1 MNPKT
6 FSKKQKNYYDIFPE
20 NRDFYLLDSYEKIK
34 DFRATNFEDHEY
46 IYVISESSEGIKEN
60 IYKRSDFLN
69 DYEFIKAIEKN
80 RNVSLNFIISKKPIN
95 IGGRETRL
103 LTGIKSR
110 KKLMKEIERNTK
122 INFNTNKNVIF
133 KESFSVPAELKF
145 YNRIFTFYIIEPDYN
160 NISNNQNMINI
171 NNNNNYNNLN
181 QPNYLSNMNNN
192 LNSSNFNFN
201 QVHDFNQYI
210 IPNNNMNIPLNNAF
224 NPNIY
229 KNKEDRKGHTGF
241 L

>member
-6 FSKKQKNYYDIFPE
+6 YSKKQKNNYYDIFPE
-20 NRDFYLLDSYEKIK
+20 KRDFYLLDSYEKIK
-34 DFRATNFEDHEY
+34 DFRPTNFEDPEY
-46 IYVISESSEGIKEN
+46 ICVISESSERIEEN
-60 IYKRSDFLN
+60 LYKRSDFLN

-80 RNVSLNFIISKKPIN
+80 RNVSLNFIISKKRIN
-95 IGGRETRL
+95 IGGSETRL
-103 LTGIKSR
+103 LTEIKSR
-110 KKLMKEIERNTK
+110 SKIMKEIERNTK

-133 KESFSVPAELKF
+133 KKSFSIPVELKF
-145 YNRIFTFYIIEPDYN
+145 YNKIFTFIIEPDYN
-160 NISNNQNMINI
+160 NISNNQNLINI
-171 NNNNNYNNLN
+171 NNNNNFNNLN

-192 LNSSNFNFN
+192 LNNRYFNVN

>member
-6 FSKKQKNYYDIFPE
+6 YSKKQKNYCDIFPE
-20 NRDFYLLDSYEKIK
+20 KRDFYLLDSYEKIK
-34 DFRATNFEDHEY
+34 DFRPTNFLDPEY
-46 IYVISESSEGIKEN
+46 ICVKSESSEIHEN

-80 RNVSLNFIISKKPIN
+80 RNVSLNFIISKERIN
-95 IGGRETRL
+95 IGGSETRL
-103 LTGIKSR
+103 LTEIKSR
-110 KKLMKEIERNTK
+110 SKIMKEIERNTK

-145 YNRIFTFYIIEPDYN
+145 YNRIFTFYFIEPNYN

-192 LNSSNFNFN
+192 LNNINFNFN

>member
-6 FSKKQKNYYDIFPE
+6 YFKKQKNYYNIFPE

-34 DFRATNFEDHEY
+34 DFRPTNFEDPEY
-46 IYVISESSEGIKEN
+46 ICVISESSERIKEN

-80 RNVSLNFIISKKPIN
+80 GNVSLNFIISKKRIN
-95 IGGRETRL
+95 IGGSETRL
-103 LTGIKSR
+103 LTEIKSR
-110 KKLMKEIERNTK
+110 SKIMKEIERNTK

-133 KESFSVPAELKF
+133 KESFSIPFELKF
-145 YNRIFTFYIIEPDYN
+145 YNRIFTFYIIEPDY
-160 NISNNQNMINI
+160 I
-171 NNNNNYNNLN
+171 NNFNNLN

-192 LNSSNFNFN
+192 LNNSNFNFN

-229 KNKEDRKGHTGF
+229 ENKEDRKGHTGF
-241 L
+241 F

>member
-1 MNPKT
+1 MNLKT
-6 FSKKQKNYYDIFPE
+6 YSKKQKNYYNIFPE
-20 NRDFYLLDSYEKIK
+20 KRDFYLLDSYEKIK
-34 DFRATNFEDHEY
+34 DFRRTNFEDPEY
-46 IYVISESSEGIKEN
+46 ICVISESSERIIEN
-60 IYKRSDFLN
+60 AYKRSDFLN

-80 RNVSLNFIISKKPIN
+80 RNVSLNFIISKMHIN
-95 IGGRETRL
+95 IGGSETRL

-133 KESFSVPAELKF
+133 KQSFSVPIELKF
-145 YNRIFTFYIIEPDYN
+145 YNRVFTFIIEPDYN

-171 NNNNNYNNLN
+171 NNNNNINNLN

-192 LNSSNFNFN
+192 LNNSNFNVN

>member
-1 MNPKT
+1 MNPKAY
-6 FSKKQKNYYDIFPE
+6 SKKQKNYYNIFPE

-34 DFRATNFEDHEY
+34 DFRTTNFDDPEY
-46 IYVISESSEGIKEN
+46 ICVISESSERIEKN
-60 IYKRSDFLN
+60 IYKRSDFLD

-80 RNVSLNFIISKKPIN
+80 RNVSLNFIISKKLIN
-95 IGGRETRL
+95 IGGSETRL
-103 LTGIKSR
+103 LTEIKSR
-110 KKLMKEIERNTK
+110 SKIMKEIERNTK

-133 KESFSVPAELKF
+133 KKSFSIPVELKF
-145 YNRIFTFYIIEPDYN
+145 YNKIFTFYIIEPVYN
-160 NISNNQNMINI
+160 NFSNNQNMINI

-192 LNSSNFNFN
+192 LNNSNFNFN

>member
-1 MNPKT
+1 MNPKAY
-6 FSKKQKNYYDIFPE
+6 SKKQKNYYNIFPE

-34 DFRATNFEDHEY
+34 DFRATNFEDPEY
-46 IYVISESSEGIKEN
+46 ICVISESSERIEKN

-80 RNVSLNFIISKKPIN
+80 RNVSLNFIISKKHIN
-95 IGGRETRL
+95 IGGREVRL
-103 LTGIKSR
+103 LTEIKSR
-110 KKLMKEIERNTK
+110 SKIMKEIERNTK

-133 KESFSVPAELKF
+133 KESFSVPLELKF
-145 YNRIFTFYIIEPDYN
+145 YNRIFTFIIEPDYN
-160 NISNNQNMINI
+160 NFSNNQNMINI
-171 NNNNNYNNLN
+171 NNNNNFNNLN

-192 LNSSNFNFN
+192 LNNSNFNFN

>member
-6 FSKKQKNYYDIFPE
+6 FSKKQNNYYNIFPE
-20 NRDFYLLDSYEKIK
+20 KRDFYFLDSDEKIK
-34 DFRATNFEDHEY
+34 DFKATNFEDPEY
-46 IYVISESSEGIKEN
+46 ICVIVETVDKKIKEN

-80 RNVSLNFIISKKPIN
+80 SNNSLNFIISKKKIN

-103 LTGIKSR
+103 LTEIKSR
-110 KKLMKEIERNTK
+110 EKIMKEIERNTK
-122 INFNTNKNVIF
+122 INFNTNENVIF
-133 KESFSVPAELKF
+133 KESFSVPIELKF
-145 YNRIFTFYIIEPDYN
+145 YNRVFTFIIEPDYINNFN
-160 NISNNQNMINI
+160 NI
-171 NNNNNYNNLN
+171 N

-192 LNSSNFNFN
+192 LNNSNFNFN
-201 QVHDFNQYI
+201 QVHEFNQYI
-210 IPNNNMNIPLNNAF
+210 ISNNNNMNIPLNNAF

>member
-6 FSKKQKNYYDIFPE
+6 YFKKQKNYYDIFPE

-95 IGGRETRL
+95 
-103 LTGIKSR
+103 
-110 KKLMKEIERNTK
+110 
-122 INFNTNKNVIF
+122 NF
-133 KESFSVPAELKF
+133 
-145 YNRIFTFYIIEPDYN
+145 
-160 NISNNQNMINI
+160 
-171 NNNNNYNNLN
+171 
-181 QPNYLSNMNNN
+181 
-192 LNSSNFNFN
+192 
-201 QVHDFNQYI
+201 
-210 IPNNNMNIPLNNAF
+210 
-224 NPNIY
+224 
-229 KNKEDRKGHTGF
+229 
-241 L
+241 

>member
-6 FSKKQKNYYDIFPE
+6 YSKKQKNYYNIFPE
-20 NRDFYLLDSYEKIK
+20 KRDFYLLDSYEKIK
-34 DFRATNFEDHEY
+34 DFRPTNFEDPEY
-46 IYVISESSEGIKEN
+46 ICVISESSERIIEN
-60 IYKRSDFLN
+60 AYKRSDFLN

-80 RNVSLNFIISKKPIN
+80 RNVSLNFIFSKELIN
-95 IGGRETRL
+95 IGGREARL

-133 KESFSVPAELKF
+133 KESFSVPLELKF
-145 YNRIFTFYIIEPDYN
+145 YNRIFTFIIEPDYN

-171 NNNNNYNNLN
+171 NNNNNNNNLN

-192 LNSSNFNFN
+192 INNSNFNFN

>member
-6 FSKKQKNYYDIFPE
+6 YSKKQKNYYNIFPE
-20 NRDFYLLDSYEKIK
+20 KRDFYLLDSYEKIK
-34 DFRATNFEDHEY
+34 DFRRTNFEDPEY
-46 IYVISESSEGIKEN
+46 ICVISESSERIIES

-80 RNVSLNFIISKKPIN
+80 RNVSLNFIISKKHIN
-95 IGGRETRL
+95 IGGREVRL
-103 LTGIKSR
+103 LTEIKSR
-110 KKLMKEIERNTK
+110 SKIMKEIERNTK

-145 YNRIFTFYIIEPDYN
+145 YNRIFTFYFIEPIY
-160 NISNNQNMINI
+160 I
-171 NNNNNYNNLN
+171 NNFNNLN

-192 LNSSNFNFN
+192 LNNSNFNFN

>member
-1 MNPKT
+1 MNPKAY
-6 FSKKQKNYYDIFPE
+6 SKKQKNYYNVFPE

-34 DFRATNFEDHEY
+34 DFRTTNFDDPEY
-46 IYVISESSEGIKEN
+46 ICVISESSERIEKN

-80 RNVSLNFIISKKPIN
+80 RNVSLNFIISKKLIN
-95 IGGRETRL
+95 IGGREVRL
-103 LTGIKSR
+103 LTEIKSR
-110 KKLMKEIERNTK
+110 SKIMKEIERNTK
-122 INFNTNKNVIF
+122 INFNTNKNIIF
-133 KESFSVPAELKF
+133 KESFSIPVELKF
-145 YNRIFTFYIIEPDYN
+145 YNRIFTFYITKLDYN
-160 NISNNQNMINI
+160 NFSNNQNMINI

-192 LNSSNFNFN
+192 LNNSNFNFN